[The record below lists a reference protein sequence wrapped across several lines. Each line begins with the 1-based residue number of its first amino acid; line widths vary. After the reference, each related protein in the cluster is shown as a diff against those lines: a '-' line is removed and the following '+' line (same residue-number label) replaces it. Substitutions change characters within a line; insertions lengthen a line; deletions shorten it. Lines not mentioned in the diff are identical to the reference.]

1 MGLHHGELLAENL
14 VWMDWTNSKC
24 SVRFPWKQA
33 GEPGYPT
40 GTTPPLY
47 IFFSGPCSWQD
58 CSNQS
63 IATGMIA
70 ETLPEMCTTK
80 WMVSPCDLW
89 PLASGVH
96 RVFDLAISPRID
108 GSYGI
113 SCANM
118 DPMVCTSSIC
128 VTTSDDPLADTPRCF
143 PRGVELSLSN
153 YSHSEMMKLFIAMV
167 RLPLSQSSKT
177 DTESSWKTLQR
188 YITHRIHV
196 WYIYANIGGILMVNV
211 TIYSIHGSYG

>member
-1 MGLHHGELLAENL
+1 MNQLPHRHHATSLH
-14 VWMDWTNSKC
+14 
-24 SVRFPWKQA
+24 
-33 GEPGYPT
+33 
-40 GTTPPLY
+40 
-47 IFFSGPCSWQD
+47 IFSGPCSWQD